1 MKVASPAGDFE
12 IQIKGATVESDTIV
26 IKGQMG
32 VWDSTIHIQPDEIW
46 GILVL
51 MFRPSIMLLLLKM
64 SIRSLYNKLFGI
76 GNEK

>member
-12 IQIKGATVESDTIV
+12 IQIKEATVESDTIV

-32 VWDSTIHIQPDEIW
+32 VWDSTIHIRPDEIW
-46 GILVL
+46 SILVL

-64 SIRSLYNKLFGI
+64 PIQFLYNKLFGI
-76 GNEK
+76 DDKR